1 MNSLQTHPSVILA
14 WDQANNEAWRC
25 GSSTIE
31 PLHFLIGVLLI
42 IDGLYGE
49 NSDWVN
55 ESLSLLKELRDISSK
70 CLYLLELNEEE
81 VTTLR
86 RNMQTV
92 MHLERYQTPTGL
104 LHRSTA
110 LKELFHNASG
120 TAIQEGNNILSLNH
134 LIQAILKS
142 LPARLTELP
151 AFLMKLK
158 TKKEKTNPPTLAQLK
173 NALEVKIMGQNES
186 IDQIIKVF
194 EGILLEVIVH
204 KESNKVLLF
213 YGPPGSGKFVAADV
227 IAEEFFPRRNQI
239 LTINLLEYS
248 QDEDSTRL
256 RDALNEFVRYEK
268 DRPFLSLSS
277 VKLQGAILLKN
288 VESAST
294 IVQKFITKILE
305 HNDYTDID
313 EKSVVLRNYIIIL
326 TANSNNAQSNQF
338 ASVTA
343 SRFCQYF
350 VKFESTDLDSFDQY
364 FDELYSLLEDDLLK
378 INVHISIDESSR
390 MNTILFL
397 SEIARDKQSFHYVFA
412 REIYVPI
419 KNFLSKNKSENKI
432 VMVWSPR
439 GLIITKNKMDNKY
452 MP

>member
-1 MNSLQTHPSVILA
+1 
-14 WDQANNEAWRC
+14 
-25 GSSTIE
+25 
-31 PLHFLIGVLLI
+31 
-42 IDGLYGE
+42 
-49 NSDWVN
+49 
-55 ESLSLLKELRDISSK
+55 
-70 CLYLLELNEEE
+70 

-86 RNMQTV
+86 RKMQTV

-110 LKELFHNASG
+110 SKELFLNASE
-120 TAIQEGNNILSLNH
+120 TAIQEGNDVLSLNH

-151 AFLMKLK
+151 VYLMKLK
-158 TKKEKTNPPTLAQLK
+158 TKKGKTNPPTLAQLK
-173 NALEVKIMGQNES
+173 NALEAKIMGQNES

-194 EGILLEVIVH
+194 EGILSEVTVH
-204 KESNKVLLF
+204 NKSNKVLLF
-213 YGPPGSGKFVAADV
+213 YGPPGSGKLVAANV

-256 RDALNEFVRYEK
+256 RDALQEFVRYEK
-268 DRPFLSLSS
+268 DRLFLSLSS
-277 VKLQGAILLKN
+277 VELQGAILLKN

-294 IVQKFITKILE
+294 VVQKFVTKILE

-326 TANSNNAQSNQF
+326 TANNNDAQSNQF
-338 ASVTA
+338 TSFSA

-350 VKFESTDLDSFDQY
+350 VKFKSTDLDSFDQY
-364 FDELYSLLEDDLLK
+364 FNELYSLLEDDLLK
-378 INVHISIDESSR
+378 INVHISIDESSC

-397 SEIARDKQSFHYVFA
+397 SEIARDKQSFYYVFT
-412 REIYVPI
+412 REIVVPI

-432 VMVWSPR
+432 VMVWSPK
-439 GLIITKNKMDNKY
+439 GLIIRKNKTDNKY
-452 MP
+452 MS